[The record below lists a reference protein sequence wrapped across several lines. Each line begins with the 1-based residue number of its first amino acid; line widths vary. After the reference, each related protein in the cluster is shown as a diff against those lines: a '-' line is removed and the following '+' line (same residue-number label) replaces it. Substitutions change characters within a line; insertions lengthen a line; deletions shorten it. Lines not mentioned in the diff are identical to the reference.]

1 MVPFGSQFE
10 VTCVK
15 PGGRPKVRIWWEDP
29 SGRVIS
35 DTGRIR
41 VDDTQLIVDGAK
53 KVDTGNYTC
62 VAENIAGQERT
73 SLYFYVAGKSLLFFL
88 YYYLE

>member
-1 MVPFGSQFE
+1 MSPFEPPVGHDELKVVPLGSQFE

-15 PGGRPKVRIWWEDP
+15 PVGRPKVRIWWEDP

-41 VDDTQLIVDGAK
+41 VDDSQLIVDGAK
-53 KVDTGNYTC
+53 KSDTGNYTC
-62 VAENIAGQERT
+62 VAE
-73 SLYFYVAGKSLLFFL
+73 
-88 YYYLE
+88 